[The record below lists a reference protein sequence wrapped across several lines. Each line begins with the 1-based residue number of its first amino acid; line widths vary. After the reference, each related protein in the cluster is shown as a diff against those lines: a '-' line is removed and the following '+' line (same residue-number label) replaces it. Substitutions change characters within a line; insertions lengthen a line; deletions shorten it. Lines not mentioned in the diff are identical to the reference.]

1 VTKPMNTER
10 LHHVPPGLIA
20 VVAAGALAL
29 LVHAFLSSN
38 SERTAFVQPVSLVPP
53 ALPPQPPPPAPEK
66 QEPEKELPQQPL
78 TLDTNDLSVGVTGS
92 PGPGTDASPSSGALA
107 TGPLG
112 INEAGEGGS
121 DAFGLAARSG
131 GRELLFTRSG
141 GGGNPSARYVEFA
154 NQLQSHIKEQLNQY
168 TDLRKDCYTARVD
181 IRIAGSGF
189 IETAKIRSSTG
200 DAALDAELR
209 AALLKLAPLNAG
221 PPPDMPQPVGLKIV
235 SRRAD
240 CGP

>member
-1 VTKPMNTER
+1 MNAER
-10 LHHVPPGLIA
+10 LHHVPPGLIAA

-29 LVHAFLSSN
+29 LVHAFLDSN

-53 ALPPQPPPPAPEK
+53 ALPTQPPPTPPEK
-66 QEPEKELPQQPL
+66 PEMQKELPQQPL

-92 PGPGTDASPSSGALA
+92 PGPGTDAGPSSGALA
-107 TGPLG
+107 SGPLG
-112 INEAGEGGS
+112 INEAGEGGG

-131 GRELLFTRSG
+131 GRELLFTRSAG

-154 NQLQSHIKEQLNQY
+154 NQLQSHVKEQLNQNN
-168 TDLRKDCYTARVD
+168 DLRKDCYAVRVD
-181 IRIAGSGF
+181 IRIAASGF

-221 PPPDMPQPVGLKIV
+221 PPPDMPQPVGLRIV